1 MHHIYICTHTHTHT
15 HVRTYGHTHIH
26 THSPTSELDEVEEKV
41 GSGIEEVG
49 GVVYDS
55 TTSSVM
61 SGVGEKSCITSGANV
76 EDEVGDTNNE
86 GEEVIPGGGDRE

>member
-1 MHHIYICTHTHTHT
+1 MHTHVHTHTHT
-15 HVRTYGHTHIH
+15 RTYTHTRAHMYTH
-26 THSPTSELDEVEEKV
+26 THSPSSELDEVEEKV

-61 SGVGEKSCITSGANV
+61 SGVEEKSCVTSGANV
-76 EDEVGDTNNE
+76 ENEVGDTSNE